1 MSFNRLLAIITAAAC
16 LVAPATAK
24 DNILS
29 LKRSITDSEIVPPES
44 YETDTQKMMHNWYLR
59 NYVEIDDDLIV
70 KGSGKTSDAE
80 YIKRLQALPTVIEM
94 PFNNIVKQYI
104 ELYVNK
110 KPRLVEQ
117 MLGMSH
123 YYMPIFEQALEK
135 EGLPIELKYLPVI
148 ESAMDPSATS
158 RVGAAGLWQ
167 FMVGTG
173 EGLGLRFDSRV
184 DERREPFKSSEA
196 AARYLKDLHS
206 IYNDWSL
213 AIAAYNCGPG
223 NVNKALKRAGGG
235 DFWDIYYYLPKE
247 TRGYVPCFIAACYV
261 MNYYG
266 KHGIKPALM
275 KKPLVVDTLH
285 INKDVHFDQI
295 CHVLDIPIEELQVLN
310 PQYRTNMIP
319 GNSYACTLILP
330 SQQVGSYIMR
340 EDSILAYNASRYNH
354 RPTVEPGGST
364 KSDDED
370 DVEYT
375 WRTET
380 KTAKHHVR
388 RGETLGTIAK
398 SYAMTQQQLINM
410 NPALKRNKKVR
421 RGQVLSVV
429 TTKRV
434 KVPVPKQ
441 PSQAD
446 GERDNERDDAQETAQ
461 AALTEQE
468 QYNEVQEVR
477 RQAQENARR
486 GSYHVNVD
494 GDDDDDDNKTATRNE
509 GKTAQTTKA
518 KNKNKTTVQPVER
531 KPRTTTHTVKRGE
544 SLGALA
550 NKYGVSIADIKKAN
564 GIKRDVITPGQRLKI
579 PTKGG
584 ASGNVKSGKARKTSA
599 KSTGRSRSGKSK
611 STKRRRR

>member
-1 MSFNRLLAIITAAAC
+1 MTLNKLLTFIAISALAFGTTAM
-16 LVAPATAK
+16 PK

-29 LKRSITDSEIVPPES
+29 LKHSITDSEIVPPES
-44 YETDTQKMMHNWYLR
+44 YDTDTWKMMHNWYLS
-59 NYVEIDDDLIV
+59 NYVEIDDDLTV
-70 KGSGKTSDAE
+70 HADDKTSDEE

-94 PFNNIVKQYI
+94 PFNSVVKQYI
-104 ELYVNK
+104 EMYVNK

-123 YYMPIFEQALEK
+123 YYMPIFEQALER

-148 ESAMDPSATS
+148 ESALDPSATS
-158 RVGAAGLWQ
+158 RAGAAGLWQ

-196 AARYLKDLHS
+196 AARYLKDLHN

-223 NVNKALKRAGGG
+223 NVNKALKRAGEG

-261 MNYYG
+261 MNYYS

-275 KKPLVVDTLH
+275 KKPLVVDTILVNH
-285 INKDVHFDQI
+285 DVHFDQI

-330 SQQVGSYIMR
+330 SQQVGSYIVS

-354 RPTVEPGGST
+354 RPIVEPGVGDKGDSN
-364 KSDDED
+364 DDN
-370 DVEYT
+370 VEYT

-380 KTAKHHVR
+380 KTVKHQVR
-388 RGETLGTIAK
+388 RSETLASIAK
-398 SYAMTQQQLINM
+398 AYGMTRQQLINM
-410 NPALKRNKKVR
+410 NPSLKRNQKVR

-434 KVPVPKQ
+434 KVAVPKAKDD
-441 PSQAD
+441 STT
-446 GERDNERDDAQETAQ
+446 GNEGDMTQTD
-461 AALTEQE
+461 LTEQE
-468 QYNEVQEVR
+468 QIDEVKEVQ
-477 RQAQENARR
+477 RQSEEKAKRD
-486 GSYHVNVD
+486 GSYHVD
-494 GDDDDDDNKTATRNE
+494 IDDDKKDSGYNTRRDKGGQQNDNKKKPTNE
-509 GKTAQTTKA
+509 RQ
-518 KNKNKTTVQPVER
+518 QR
-531 KPRTTTHTVKRGE
+531 STTHTVKKGE
-544 SLGALA
+544 SLGSLS
-550 NKYGVSIADIKKAN
+550 NKYGVSISEIKKAN
-564 GIKRDVITPGQRLKI
+564 GLKKDVITPGQRLKI
-579 PTKGG
+579 PVKGG
-584 ASGNVKSGKARKTSA
+584 SA
-599 KSTGRSRSGKSK
+599 TSGKSK
-611 STKRRRR
+611 GKTKASTGSSGKRHSTKAKSGKRRHR